1 MDGIVNTYFY
11 NGASYVGYSKE
22 LEGKMTDEDAKRYG
36 ILNYVVNM
44 LSNNFDYLKDKDFC
58 MEFYSTYDEVNKDF
72 MRLINKPAIEDL
84 YDENVYISSG
94 LSIKDLSDILG
105 LIWFRIDWLKL
116 HEWNDRSKTYELI
129 LDIEKG
135 GS

>member
-84 YDENVYISSG
+84 YGENVYISSG